1 MSQEETE
8 RMLGKALNAVDR
20 RKQRVIAAVVVVGL
34 VVAALQ
40 MWLARL
46 NDTGDFVAIVSLGV
60 LEFWMAVWA
69 LVIVLQITIATK
81 RILRAVELASKPRP

>member
-8 RMLGKALNAVDR
+8 RMLRKALNAVDR
-20 RKQRVIAAVVVVGL
+20 RKQRMIAAVIVVGL

-46 NDTGDFVAIVSLGV
+46 NDTGDFVAIVSLGM

-81 RILRAVELASKPRP
+81 RILRAIDLASKPRP

>member
-8 RMLGKALNAVDR
+8 RMLRKALNAVDR
-20 RKQRVIAAVVVVGL
+20 RKQRMIAAVMVVGL

-46 NDTGDFVAIVSLGV
+46 NDTGDYVAIVSLGI

-81 RILRAVELASKPRP
+81 RILRAIDLASKPRL

>member
-8 RMLGKALNAVDR
+8 RMLRKALNAVDR
-20 RKQRVIAAVVVVGL
+20 RKQRMIAAVMVVGL

-46 NDTGDFVAIVSLGV
+46 NDTGDYVAIVSLGI

-69 LVIVLQITIATK
+69 VVIVLQITIATK
-81 RILRAVELASKPRP
+81 RILRAIDLASKPRA

>member
-8 RMLGKALNAVDR
+8 RILRGALNAVDR
-20 RKQRVIAAVVVVGL
+20 RKQRLIAAVIVVGL
-34 VVAALQ
+34 VAAALQ

-46 NDTGDFVAIVSLGV
+46 NDTGDFVAIVSLGIV
-60 LEFWMAVWA
+60 EFWMAVWA

-81 RILRAVELASKPRP
+81 RILRAIDLASKVRP